1 MSYYIKIGRKIYHSH
16 TIISILI
23 ITILIYFEMRGGRSY
38 FDEIL
43 ALICMIYS
51 MALFMKKKLNAEDQ
65 VSVTFLIIVIVIGI
79 LSNIMNK
86 LAYSWFSII
95 VDIISETKFLWVLF
109 AFKYYITSNVYND
122 MSRILQPFAKW
133 FCYLAGIFAVISQ
146 FINLGMTENERYGIK
161 SYNFI
166 FPMSFQFLAVALVA
180 IAMLSIS
187 KNYRDNKMPYAAI
200 CIGLIL
206 ATKSS
211 PLLFSVIFLFFLN
224 YFQKRRE
231 LRMRTVIFMIL
242 VVLFLGTFQIKTYL
256 LNINAPRYLFFYY
269 GGKTANTY
277 FPLGSGFATFG
288 SDQAARNYSRLYYQY
303 GFNNLFGMN
312 PKDGSFLSDTFW
324 PMAIGQFGW
333 IGSIL
338 YILIYVRIFLSF
350 KRMKL
355 NSEQKA
361 FLYAGYVQ
369 YIIHAVGSAILSAS
383 AGLIGAIALAAVMK
397 TTKENRII

>member
-1 MSYYIKIGRKIYHSH
+1 
-16 TIISILI
+16 
-23 ITILIYFEMRGGRSY
+23 
-38 FDEIL
+38 
-43 ALICMIYS
+43 
-51 MALFMKKKLNAEDQ
+51 
-65 VSVTFLIIVIVIGI
+65 
-79 LSNIMNK
+79 
-86 LAYSWFSII
+86 
-95 VDIISETKFLWVLF
+95 
-109 AFKYYITSNVYND
+109 
-122 MSRILQPFAKW
+122 MSRILRPFAKW
-133 FCYLAGIFAVISQ
+133 FCYLAGVFAVISQ

-187 KNYRDNKMPYAAI
+187 KNYRDNKISYAAI
-200 CIGLIL
+200 CTGLIL

-231 LRMRTVIFMIL
+231 LRMRTVIFIAV
-242 VVLFLGTFQIKTYL
+242 VVLVLGTFQIKTYL

-338 YILIYVRIFLSF
+338 YVLIYVRIFLSF

-397 TTKENRII
+397 TTKENRIR